1 MDIPLETILSTINN
15 VILVVIVIVAL
26 IKGKNMINVWPLIE
40 KINTNLNENTNLTR
54 QVTM

>member
-15 VILVVIVIVAL
+15 VILVVIVVVAL
-26 IKGKNMINVWPLIE
+26 IKGKNMINVRPLIE

-54 QVTM
+54 